1 MKSASPTPI
10 KLSQLEIVIAV
21 ADTQS
26 FSDAALELG
35 ISQSAVSHAIS
46 TLEEALGI
54 VLFARGRHGATLTPV
69 GDRILTQARQVT
81 HATAAIMQEAA
92 IAKGVEKGKV
102 RVASFRSMAT
112 HILPNSIKQLH
123 QRFPGIVINLAEH
136 DDDQQVAQALREGR
150 ADIGIVTLPAGKG
163 LTTWEL
169 LQDEYV
175 VLLPPDTQ
183 LANDRLTWEALARQP
198 LMMPPVDYVMMRPV
212 YDYINGLGYWL
223 NVVNEIET
231 DAATVNLVAQ
241 GMGGTILPRL
251 SAEPIPA
258 TVQVY
263 PLPTP
268 LSRSVGVAILSDAL
282 HTPAVYA
289 LLDMLRSQSA
299 PPDGHNGDTAS
310 ATPSDRGQQGTL

>member
-1 MKSASPTPI
+1 MKSPSPSPI
-10 KLSQLEIVIAV
+10 KLSQLEIVVAV
-21 ADTQS
+21 ADRTS

-46 TLEEALGI
+46 TLEEALGVVI
-54 VLFARGRHGATLTPV
+54 FSRGRHGATLTPV
-69 GDRILTQARQVT
+69 GDRILTHVRRVIDG
-81 HATAAIMQEAA
+81 TAAIRQEAA
-92 IAKGVEKGKV
+92 IAKGLEQGKV
-102 RVASFRSMAT
+102 RVATLRSIAT
-112 HILPNSIKQLH
+112 HILPDSMKELH
-123 QRFPGIVINLAEH
+123 KRFPGIVINLAEH
-136 DDDQQVAQALREGR
+136 DDDQEVEQALRAGR

-175 VLLPPDTQ
+175 VLLPPDTP
-183 LANDRLTWEALARQP
+183 LASDTLTWEELAQQP
-198 LMMPPVDYVMMRPV
+198 LMMPPIDYVMMRPV

-241 GMGGTILPRL
+241 GLGGTILPRL
-251 SAEPIPA
+251 SAEPIPEK
-258 TVQVY
+258 VQVY

-268 LSRSVGVAILSDAL
+268 LSRSLGVATVADAL

-289 LLDMLRSQSA
+289 LLDSLRSQSQA
-299 PPDGHNGDTAS
+299 RDATTANAS
-310 ATPSDRGQQGTL
+310 PRSTAR